1 MKSEPFS
8 ITLSKKKK
16 QSAFYN
22 ASSALS
28 KLLFCSNRPSQ
39 DISFDV

>member
-22 ASSALS
+22 ASSTLS
-28 KLLFCSNRPSQ
+28 KLSLLLQSAFPRHQ
-39 DISFDV
+39 L